1 MRAINWGILGCGK
14 IAHKFASDLKL
25 VDGAV
30 LFAAGSTDSIRAK
43 NFSEQYGFKYAF
55 DSYETLCKSDV
66 DVIYVATPHG
76 FHFEHVQLCLSH
88 QKAVLCE
95 KAFTLNLR
103 QTEELIRFA
112 REKGV
117 FLMEAFWTKFIPQ
130 YKQVVQMIES
140 GVIGEIKMITA
151 DFGFKSPEPK
161 PQRLY
166 DPVLGGGAL
175 LDIGIY
181 PVFLAQSLLGEP
193 ESITASITPYGS
205 GVDEQIA
212 MTLKFSGGAMA
223 SLNASFAAETPV
235 EAFICGTLGKIYMSP
250 RFHNPSTSI
259 FLELNGQPRAAIK
272 VAQEPGF
279 GYQYEARHVQ
289 DCLREGLKDS
299 PVLTLE
305 DTRKLM
311 KTLDRIRE
319 KCGIV
324 YRQDD
329 FK

>member
-1 MRAINWGILGCGK
+1 MREIKWGILGCGK

-30 LFAAGSTDSIRAK
+30 LYAAGSTDATRAK
-43 NFSEQYGFKYAF
+43 IFSEQYGFLHAF
-55 DSYETLCKSDV
+55 DSYEALCKSDV

-76 FHFEHVQLCLSH
+76 FHFEHVQLCLNH
-88 QKAVLCE
+88 HKAVLCE

-103 QTEELIRFA
+103 QTEQLISLS
-112 REKGV
+112 REKNV
-117 FLMEAFWTKFIPQ
+117 FLMEAFWTKFVPQ
-130 YKQVVQMIES
+130 YRQVVQMIQD

-193 ESITASITPYGS
+193 DSVSAVMAPYAS

-212 MTLKFSGGAMA
+212 MTLKFPGGALA

-250 RFHNPSTSI
+250 RFHNPTTTVY
-259 FLELNGQPRAAIK
+259 LELNGQPRAAIN
-272 VAQEPGF
+272 VPLESGF

-289 DCLREGLKDS
+289 DCLRQGLKES

-305 DTRKLM
+305 DTRNLM
-311 KTLDRIRE
+311 RTLDRIRNV
-319 KCGIV
+319 CGIK
-324 YRQDD
+324 YQQDSL
-329 FK
+329 